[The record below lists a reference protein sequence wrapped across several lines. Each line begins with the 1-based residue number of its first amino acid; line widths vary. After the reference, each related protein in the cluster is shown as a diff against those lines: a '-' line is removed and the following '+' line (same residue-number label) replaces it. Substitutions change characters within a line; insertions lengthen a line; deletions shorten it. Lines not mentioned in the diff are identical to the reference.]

1 MNLFV
6 KKYLLRGRLIKILY
20 HLMRY
25 LISYIIVN
33 IKFFFLKYT
42 RQLYFDNESNIDESN
57 QYD

>member
-25 LISYIIVN
+25 LISYI
-33 IKFFFLKYT
+33 
-42 RQLYFDNESNIDESN
+42 LYFDNESNIDESN